1 MYADSI
7 SYNTAIAACANFG
20 EWKVAVA
27 LLREMID
34 ETRRHHP
41 SQQQEQQQEQQ
52 QRRRRRHSPRYHS
65 RQRTVAADEFS
76 FASAIRACG
85 VAGQWSAALR
95 LFETML
101 LPSSPSLLPPP
112 NAVCLNAA
120 VTALAVAGRY
130 PQAISLVV
138 TATQSDHLKEF
149 AAASSSSI
157 SSSSQQSS
165 SAVVKPDVTTFNCL
179 IHACSGKASEHW
191 RDAVKLLQ
199 LMETHSQAVEGAS
212 NTGRQLLPPPDAI
225 TYATVVAVLEKA
237 GEWERALLLV
247 DRMRGDGRRSTST
260 TAVEDSPSSDGDDD
274 VASSDEDPM
283 ESEEPLKSSSSSSG
297 GGGSDSGSGSSSIHA
312 IGYAAAVQA
321 CLKSGDHWRCL
332 AMLQEMRRR
341 HPSLPPDTASFNCAI
356 AAAAKLG
363 QWRRALELF
372 REISTGGSEEVV
384 IGFGASFGSSGA
396 DVVT

>member
-157 SSSSQQSS
+157 SSSSQ
-165 SAVVKPDVTTFNCL
+165 
-179 IHACSGKASEHW
+179 
-191 RDAVKLLQ
+191 
-199 LMETHSQAVEGAS
+199 HSPA
-212 NTGRQLLPPPDAI
+212 LLP
-225 TYATVVAVLEKA
+225 
-237 GEWERALLLV
+237 
-247 DRMRGDGRRSTST
+247 STF
-260 TAVEDSPSSDGDDD
+260 PSSLT
-274 VASSDEDPM
+274 VTLCTKYCSMCFTIPYQA
-283 ESEEPLKSSSSSSG
+283 LYCLSSG
-297 GGGSDSGSGSSSIHA
+297 LSLTSDPIKSNRSAKCSPLPGDPIPGVLINEDGFKHSRERQRGENFKFIRHSSH
-312 IGYAAAVQA
+312 
-321 CLKSGDHWRCL
+321 
-332 AMLQEMRRR
+332 M
-341 HPSLPPDTASFNCAI
+341 SL
-356 AAAAKLG
+356 
-363 QWRRALELF
+363 
-372 REISTGGSEEVV
+372 
-384 IGFGASFGSSGA
+384 
-396 DVVT
+396 